1 MIFFIGVG
9 GVMVC
14 TRWVGLRVTVKE
26 MIIESYL
33 DVVKNIFPLDNS

>member
-1 MIFFIGVG
+1 MWV
-9 GVMVC
+9 VMRVC